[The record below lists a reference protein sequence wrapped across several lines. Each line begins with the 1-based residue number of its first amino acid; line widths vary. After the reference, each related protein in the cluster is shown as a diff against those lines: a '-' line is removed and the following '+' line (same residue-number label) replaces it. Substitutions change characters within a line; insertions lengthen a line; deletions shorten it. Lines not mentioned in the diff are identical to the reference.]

1 VREGALTL
9 RSVGILI
16 TEGNLKTTY
25 ARERSRRTI
34 RESYDATNRRKKK
47 AAEINTE
54 DEASQCTGVRGRS
67 LSLEPELYFPV
78 ADGIRC

>member
-1 VREGALTL
+1 VRDGVLTL

-16 TEGNLKTTY
+16 TEGKLKTTY

-34 RESYDATNRRKKK
+34 RESYDATMKRRKKK
-47 AAEINTE
+47 AEIKTD

-67 LSLEPELYFPV
+67 LSLEPELYFP
-78 ADGIRC
+78 ATDGIRC